1 MIAHS
6 RAKRIE
12 VSLSRQG
19 REVVLCVRDN
29 GVGIDKGDLKY
40 IFERLYKCDR
50 GRSQKG
56 SGLGLAIVRQLVE
69 KMEGRVFV
77 ESEVGEG
84 TVFSVAFPLVV
95 E

>member
-1 MIAHS
+1 M
-6 RAKRIE
+6 
-12 VSLSRQG
+12 
-19 REVVLCVRDN
+19 RDN